1 MEDSQIAGAL
11 CAELAERIG
20 AERFDL
26 WFGAQ
31 TRLCVDERR
40 LTVRATNAFVRDWL
54 KKHFAEDIR
63 ACWETV
69 VGGSLPIEFD
79 IEPVQEN
86 PPEVL
91 QKRSG
96 AMAATS
102 NSCAVAEQFAIGP
115 ADNTAPDVPEVTANS
130 SRSRGAFSLATFVVG
145 PSNECAFRAIELT
158 ARGRQQA
165 SPVFVWGSTGVG
177 KTHLLRAMVREYRR
191 HHPRAAAV
199 YLSAEQFTTGYVD
212 AVRGSGLPSFRQ
224 KCRGAELL
232 VIDDLQFLV
241 GKQRTLEEL
250 QYTID
255 YLLNE
260 GRQLVLGSDRSLAEL
275 HGLGAEMKSR
285 LSGGLLCQI
294 EPPEFATRL
303 DNRPKLER

>member
-1 MEDSQIAGAL
+1 MLLLSSLQ
-11 CAELAERIG
+11 LA
-20 AERFDL
+20 
-26 WFGAQ
+26 
-31 TRLCVDERR
+31 
-40 LTVRATNAFVRDWL
+40 
-54 KKHFAEDIR
+54 
-63 ACWETV
+63 
-69 VGGSLPIEFD
+69 
-79 IEPVQEN
+79 
-86 PPEVL
+86 
-91 QKRSG
+91 
-96 AMAATS
+96 
-102 NSCAVAEQFAIGP
+102 P
-115 ADNTAPDVPEVTANS
+115 ADDTAPDVPEVTANS
-130 SRSRGAFSLATFVVG
+130 SRSRGTFSLATFVVG
-145 PSNECAFRAIELT
+145 PSNEYAFRATELT

-250 QYTID
+250 QYTMD

-275 HGLGAEMKSR
+275 HGLGAGDDVAAGRRAVVPDRAAGVCDAAGNLPDSLSREMGLAIGDDVLRIDRGDR
-285 LSGGLLCQI
+285 LQ
-294 EPPEFATRL
+294 PERASYVEHSVDCR
-303 DNRPKLER
+303 R